1 MKSRLAMVLLVLF
14 SLAAP
19 AAAQIE
25 QVKIGVNGMT

>member
-1 MKSRLAMVLLVLF
+1 MKVRLSIALLLA
-14 SLAAP
+14 LAAATP

>member
-1 MKSRLAMVLLVLF
+1 MKRLA
-14 SLAAP
+14 LAAILFAALAGP

>member
-1 MKSRLAMVLLVLF
+1 MKSRLAIMVFMLF
-14 SLAAP
+14 GVVGP

>member
-1 MKSRLAMVLLVLF
+1 MKARLLVTLLLLLG
-14 SLAAP
+14 LALP

>member
-1 MKSRLAMVLLVLF
+1 MKTRLATALF
-14 SLAAP
+14 LILGLAAP